1 MFQQISKHLSDIT
14 VVTFEDLRE
23 FRDFERIPFFDT
35 VAPDV
40 FSLFLIWSREY
51 PDVYSEDAF
60 MLGAVTQSNLIRK
73 KVYEDLEKKTAE
85 KKVIVFLKLENGNL
99 MIHAVG
105 KNPKQSKND
114 HYEVEFHDW
123 TKLPKIKASCR
134 YWIKKSDEKRVAD
147 ALSIML
153 SFLKETPDATIWLDE
168 LHKHVSDIS
177 RLKLGLILRKLGIA
191 TRRVYDTTTKRLR
204 RKIVTPKRMLKRA
217 IDKYQIS

>member
-1 MFQQISKHLSDIT
+1 MFQQISKQLSDFT

-73 KVYEDLEKKTAE
+73 SVYEDLEKKTAE
-85 KKVIVFLKLENGNL
+85 KKLIVFLKLQNNDKIL
-99 MIHAVG
+99 IHAVG
-105 KNPKQSKND
+105 KNPKQSKKN
-114 HYEVEFHDW
+114 HYEVEFHEW
-123 TKLPKIKASCR
+123 TKLTKINASCR
-134 YWIKKSDEKRVAD
+134 YWIRASNEKQVAD
-147 ALSIML
+147 ALTKML
-153 SFLKETPDATIWLDE
+153 GDEKIWLDD
-168 LHKHVSDIS
+168 LHRHVSDITPK
-177 RLKLGLILRKLGIA
+177 KLGLVLRSLNIA

-204 RKIVTPKRMLKRA
+204 RKIVTPKTMLKTA
-217 IDKYQIS
+217 IERYQLS

>member
-1 MFQQISKHLSDIT
+1 MFQQISKQLSDIT

-73 KVYEDLEKKTAE
+73 RVYEDLEKKTTE
-85 KKVIVFLKLENGNL
+85 KKLIVFLKLENSNI

-105 KNPKQSKND
+105 KNPKESKNN
-114 HYEVEFHDW
+114 HYEVEFHEW
-123 TKLPKIKASCR
+123 INLPKINASCR
-134 YWIKKSDEKRVAD
+134 YCIKPSNEKQIAVALTKMLNDE
-147 ALSIML
+147 
-153 SFLKETPDATIWLDE
+153 TIWLDE
-168 LHKHVSDIS
+168 LHKQISDMTRI
-177 RLKLGLILRKLGIA
+177 KVGLVLRKLNVA

-204 RKIVTPKRMLKRA
+204 RKVVTPKRMIKRA
-217 IDKYQIS
+217 IEKYQVS